1 MSFWLLSAPVVP
13 PDRAVVEPD
22 LDPLVN
28 RVTRYAVPVA
38 LYRTV
43 MLLIPDNPGLLIEQ
57 AALVVPELGFL
68 FLAVSIINV
77 RLRLRGASPDEAE
90 AEEDKCQV

>member
-1 MSFWLLSAPVVP
+1 MSFTWLLSAPVVP

-38 LYRTV
+38 SYRTV
-43 MLLIPDNPGLLIEQ
+43 RLLIPDNPGLLIEQ
-57 AALVVPELGFL
+57 AALVVPEVGFL
-68 FLAVSIINV
+68 TFTLNIV
-77 RLRLRGASPDEAE
+77 
-90 AEEDKCQV
+90 